1 MNPENVTEK
10 VLETTTSPKVR
21 GAEKILSWLCLL
33 GGFASIVASI
43 LVWYT
48 AGGTSTDPM
57 VIAHAERFGIFIG
70 LWAPTYFILSNRFDR
85 ASQSPLGL

>member
-1 MNPENVTEK
+1 MNSEKVTEK
-10 VLETTTSPKVR
+10 VLEKTTAPATR

-43 LVWYT
+43 IVWYS
-48 AGGTSTDPM
+48 AGGTSTDPV
-57 VIAHAERFGIFIG
+57 VIAHAERFGLFIG

-85 ASQSPLGL
+85 AAQSPLGL